1 MIVLYRFN
9 KVSNLICEFPVLV
22 RVYIV
27 QGLNLRSKDVF
38 GYSDAF
44 IKIEFGSK
52 VISDRAHYVQN
63 QYNPIFGKRFQVTG
77 CIPKDRLLKISVY
90 DQDSNTKSDLI
101 GCTVID
107 LEDRMRSKYLAAC
120 GLPEEYSSSGYN
132 AWRNNVQPSVILE
145 NICHDMGLSSPLY
158 TSDRVCIADINFM
171 DNSRISKDENIKEKL
186 ALSALNGFNKVPSIG
201 FPFVPEHVETRSLYR
216 NDRPGVEQGKV
227 QMWVDIFDPKKT
239 VPAPIDITPIPA
251 RPYELRIIIWNSLD
265 VILDEKNLFGTSM
278 SDIYVKG

>member
-1 MIVLYRFN
+1 M
-9 KVSNLICEFPVLV
+9 SNLICEFPVLV

-63 QYNPIFGKRFQVTG
+63 QFNPIFGKRFQVTG

-90 DQDSNTKSDLI
+90 DRDSNAKSDYI
-101 GCTVID
+101 GSTVID
-107 LEDRMRSKYLAAC
+107 LEDRMRSKHLATC
-120 GLPEEYSSSGYN
+120 GLHVEYNSSGYN

-145 NICHDMGLSSPLY
+145 NVCYDLGLFSPQY
-158 TSDRVCIADINFM
+158 TSDHVCIADVSFM
-171 DNSRISKDENIKEKL
+171 DNSTISKDENIKEKL
-186 ALSALNGFNKVPSIG
+186 ALSALNNLYKISGIG

-251 RPYELRIIIWNSLD
+251 RPYELRIIIWNSKD
-265 VILDEKNLFGTSM
+265 VILDEKNIFGTSM